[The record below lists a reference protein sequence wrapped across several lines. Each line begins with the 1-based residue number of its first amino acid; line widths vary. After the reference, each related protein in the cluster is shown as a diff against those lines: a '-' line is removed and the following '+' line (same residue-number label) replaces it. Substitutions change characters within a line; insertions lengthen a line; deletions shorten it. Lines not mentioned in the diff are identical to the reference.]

1 MGVTFLGVLELGA
14 GLPAATLGAGAG
26 GLSVAEVTILLL
38 SLGVLLGTA
47 RLLGELARK
56 LGQPTVL
63 GEILAGVLLGATVLG
78 QVSPA
83 AYNFLFPEY
92 LYDEYTGEQ
101 LHYEPATMVDAEAN
115 EGAGEVDPDAQKEV
129 PAGGEQAAPADKAP
143 SKVRIGLEAFLVLS
157 VSFLLLVAGLE
168 VDLSV
173 VTKQG
178 KAAVLVSVMSMLVP
192 LALGFGFA
200 YLAADLLGLAKE
212 GERFAFSA
220 FLGIAMSI
228 TALPVIAKILLDLNM
243 FRSDMGML
251 IMSSAMVND
260 LLGWIGFAIVLA
272 MIIPP
277 EQAILDLKFVIPATL
292 VFVAI
297 MLTAG
302 RWLAS
307 RAIVWVQAHL
317 SYPGGIL
324 AFVLTMALLCGALT
338 EWIGIHAIF
347 GAFLAGVAIGDSRY
361 LRARTRQ
368 TIEHF
373 VTNIFAPVFFA
384 GIALRVDFFGNFD
397 LFSTLTV
404 LGVAIVGKVLGAYIG
419 AKWAGLS
426 KRESW
431 AVGFGMSAR
440 GAMEIILGQIALQYG
455 LINDELFVAIVIM
468 AIVTSLMAG
477 PLMQRSLN
485 LRQKRDLGET
495 LTERQFVGTLRAATR
510 RHVIA
515 EMAAIAQEHLGGEV
529 GDIDAAVWSREQ
541 AMSTGIGNAVAVPHA
556 RVFQL
561 KKPAVYVGL
570 APAGIDF
577 DAPDN
582 QLAEIVCLILTPTDQ
597 QSAQI
602 ELLDMVARAFHS
614 DESRRAALAA
624 TNFTEFKAAL
634 SVTAAENATH

>member
-1 MGVTFLGVLELGA
+1 MGVTFLDVLQLGA
-14 GLPAATLGAGAG
+14 GLPAATLGAGA
-26 GLSVAEVTILLL
+26 LSVAEVTILLL

-83 AYNFLFPEY
+83 TYNFLFPEY

-101 LHYEPATMVDAEAN
+101 LHYEPATDAEAAQEEGEIEA
-115 EGAGEVDPDAQKEV
+115 EGAVNPEAAAD
-129 PAGGEQAAPADKAP
+129 EQAKPGRAAP
-143 SKVRIGLEAFLVLS
+143 SLVRIALEGFLILS

-192 LALGFGFA
+192 LVLGFGFA

-292 VFVAI
+292 VFVAV
-297 MLTAG
+297 MLTGG

-397 LFSTLTV
+397 LFATVTV
-404 LGVAIVGKVLGAYIG
+404 LVVAIVGKVIGAYVG

-440 GAMEIILGQIALQYG
+440 GAMEIILGQIALEYG

-477 PLMQRSLN
+477 PLMQRALN
-485 LRQKRDLGET
+485 LRQKRDLGEAI
-495 LTERQFVGTLRAATR
+495 TERQFVGTLRAATR
-510 RHVIA
+510 RGAIA
-515 EMAAIAQEHLGGEV
+515 EMAAVAQEHLGEEV

-556 RVFQL
+556 RLFQL

>member
-1 MGVTFLGVLELGA
+1 ME
-14 GLPAATLGAGAG
+14 ATLLDLLSVGGGALPGIGGTLAAGAM
-26 GLSVAEVTILLL
+26 SVAEVTILLL

-47 RLLGELARK
+47 RLLGELAKK

-92 LYDEYTGEQ
+92 LYDEYTGEK
-101 LHYEPATMVDAEAN
+101 LHYELATDAESAQEEGEIEA
-115 EGAGEVDPDAQKEV
+115 EGAVNPEA
-129 PAGGEQAAPADKAP
+129 AAGEQAEPGKAAP
-143 SKVRIGLEAFLVLS
+143 SLVRIALEGFLVLS

-178 KAAVLVSVMSMLVP
+178 KAAVLVSVMSMLLP

-200 YLAADLLGLAKE
+200 YFAADWLGLAEENK
-212 GERFAFSA
+212 RFAFAA

-292 VFVAI
+292 VFVAL
-297 MLTAG
+297 MLTVG

-307 RAIVWVQAHL
+307 RAVVWVQAHL

-324 AFVLTMALLCGALT
+324 AFVLTAALLCGALT

-347 GAFLAGVAIGDSRY
+347 GAFLAGVAIGDSRF

-397 LFSTLTV
+397 LLVTLAV
-404 LGVAIVGKVLGAYIG
+404 LAIAIAGKVIGAYFG

-426 KRESW
+426 IRESW

-440 GAMEIILGQIALQYG
+440 GAMEIILGQIALQFG
-455 LINDELFVAIVIM
+455 LIDDELFVAIVIM

-477 PLMQRSLN
+477 PLMQRALN
-485 LRQKRDLGET
+485 LKQKRSLGEIIT
-495 LTERQFVGTLRAATR
+495 DRQFVGTLKAATR
-510 RHVIA
+510 RDAIA
-515 EMAAIAQEHLGGEV
+515 ELAAAAQKHLGDEV
-529 GDIDAAVWSREQ
+529 GDIDTACWAREQ
-541 AMSTGIGNAVAVPHA
+541 VMSTGIGNAIAVPHA
-556 RVFQL
+556 RLEHL
-561 KKPAVYVGL
+561 KRPAVYVGL
-570 APAGIDF
+570 APSGIDF

-582 QLAEIVCLILTPTDQ
+582 QLAEIICMILTPARN

-602 ELLDMVARAFHS
+602 ELLDMVARAFHG
-614 DESRRAALAA
+614 DDARRAALAA
-624 TNFTEFKAAL
+624 TNFVEFKAAL
-634 SVTAAENATH
+634 SVTAAESATH